1 MQTQLYCPG
10 KEREII
16 GLGRELKKRSQDG
29 LVPALVE
36 PTAAI
41 QRQPYPI
48 KPNYWHW
55 GTAVGS

>member
-1 MQTQLYCPG
+1 MQTQLYCRG

-36 PTAAI
+36 PTSGT
-41 QRQPYPI
+41 QGHPYH
-48 KPNYWHW
+48 KN
-55 GTAVGS
+55 